1 MEVFAE
7 VYNITNQIILTSNE
21 NSISIKRFQKYLKV
35 YQEIYQ
41 KRFHSLTSKVEFYT
55 KIYSKFNEACNM
67 IREWEV
73 KVDFYRS

>member
-35 YQEIYQ
+35 YQEIY
-41 KRFHSLTSKVEFYT
+41 
-55 KIYSKFNEACNM
+55 
-67 IREWEV
+67 
-73 KVDFYRS
+73 